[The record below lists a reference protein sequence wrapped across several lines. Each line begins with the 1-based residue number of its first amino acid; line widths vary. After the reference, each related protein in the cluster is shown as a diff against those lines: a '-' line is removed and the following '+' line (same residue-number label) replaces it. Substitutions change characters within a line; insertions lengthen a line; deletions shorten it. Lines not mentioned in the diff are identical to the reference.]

1 MTAAILLA
9 GLVIELAIGWPDR
22 LYHLIGH
29 PVSWMGRAISV
40 LERVLNRQYLNQHA
54 FSPQTRK
61 LCGMLTVVLLVSG
74 SFIAAWGLQ
83 YLIVNTIDE
92 SLLQLAVMAI
102 VAWPFLAARSL
113 YQHVDRVNQP
123 LAKGDITD
131 ARLALS
137 HIVGRET
144 KDLDQAAITR
154 GALESLAEN
163 FSDAVI
169 APLFWGLIFG
179 LPGLVGY
186 KMINTLDS
194 MVGYKNDRYQDFGW
208 AAARLDDLAN
218 FIPARI
224 SALILLLVAPR
235 HFAKI
240 RHLPQQA
247 RHHASPN
254 AGWPEAAMALVL
266 NVRLAGPRTYGQR
279 IQQDP
284 WINHSGHDPDVSDL
298 KKGLRLYRFSIAL
311 LLVLLT
317 GLMLVDALNL
327 S

>member
-29 PVSWMGRAISV
+29 PVSWMGRGISV
-40 LERVLNRQYLNQHA
+40 LERTLNRQK

-61 LCGMLTVVLLVSG
+61 LCGMLTVALLVSG
-74 SFIAAWGLQ
+74 SFIAACGLQ

-92 SLLQLAVMAI
+92 LLLQLAVISI

-113 YQHVDRVNQP
+113 YQHVARVSQP

-224 SALILLLVAPR
+224 SALILLLAAPR

-266 NVRLAGPRTYGQR
+266 DVRLAGPRTYGQR

-284 WINHSGHDPDVSDL
+284 WINQSGHDPDVSDL

-317 GLMLVDALNL
+317 LVSL
-327 S
+327 SGYY

>member
-29 PVSWMGRAISV
+29 PVSWMGRVISV
-40 LERVLNRQYLNQHA
+40 LERTLNRQT

-61 LCGMLTVVLLVSG
+61 FCGMLTVAFLVSG
-74 SFIAAWGLQ
+74 SFITAWGLQ
-83 YLIVNTIDE
+83 YLIVNTLDE
-92 SLLQLAVMAI
+92 SLLQLAIMSI

-113 YQHVDRVNQP
+113 YQHVDRVSQP
-123 LAKGDITD
+123 LANGDI
-131 ARLALS
+131 AHGRLALS

-144 KDLDQAAITR
+144 KDLDQAAIAR

-163 FSDAVI
+163 FSDGVI

-279 IQQDP
+279 IQQDL
-284 WINHSGHDPDVSDL
+284 WINQSGRDPDVSDL
-298 KKGLRLYRFSIAL
+298 KKGLRLYRRSIAL
-311 LLVLLT
+311 ILIFLT
-317 GLMLVDALNL
+317 GVMLAGAFNL
-327 S
+327 PLG